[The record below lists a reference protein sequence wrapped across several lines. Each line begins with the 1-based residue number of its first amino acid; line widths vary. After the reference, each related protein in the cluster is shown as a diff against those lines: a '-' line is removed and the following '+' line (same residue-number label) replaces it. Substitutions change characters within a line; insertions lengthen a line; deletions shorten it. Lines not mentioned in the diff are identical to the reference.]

1 MSTLDRLP
9 IWVIYLLTVGLALLV
24 AEIGFRGG
32 VLLRRRDPAAL
43 KGSMI
48 TAVVGSLLGLLAF
61 LLAVSVGISL
71 DQFSTRRQL
80 VTTEANAIGTSYLR
94 AGFLDDPEKT
104 VARTLLR
111 EYVDWRLAALEPE
124 KLDDAIRRS
133 EEIHNLLW
141 SSIEQQAREN
151 PDSVMLGLYV
161 DAVNEVI
168 DLHSL
173 RVVAGSSLRIPPL
186 VWWVFYGT
194 VVLSFFLVGIASS
207 ADGKR
212 NLIGILLFALALA
225 AVLLLLVDLD
235 RAQAGL
241 LNVGQKAML
250 DLQRQL
256 IAPLP

>member
-48 TAVVGSLLGLLAF
+48 SAVVGSLLGLLAF

-71 DQFSTRRQL
+71 DQFGTRRQL
-80 VTTEANAIGTSYLR
+80 VATEANAIGTSYLR
-94 AGFLDDPEKT
+94 AGFLDEPDRT
-104 VARTLLR
+104 TARELLA
-111 EYVDWRLAALEPE
+111 EYVDWRLAALQPE
-124 KLDDAIRRS
+124 QLDEAIRRS
-133 EEIHNLLW
+133 EAIHSQLW
-141 SSIEQQAREN
+141 SMIEQRASEQ

-168 DLHSL
+168 DVHSL
-173 RVVAGSSLRIPPL
+173 RVVANSSLRIPSL
-186 VWWVFYGT
+186 AWLVFYGT
-194 VVLSFFLVGIASS
+194 TVLSFFLLGIASS
-207 ADGKR
+207 ADGQR

-235 RAQAGL
+235 RVQGGQI
-241 LNVGQKAML
+241 NVGQKALL

-256 IAPLP
+256 DAPMP